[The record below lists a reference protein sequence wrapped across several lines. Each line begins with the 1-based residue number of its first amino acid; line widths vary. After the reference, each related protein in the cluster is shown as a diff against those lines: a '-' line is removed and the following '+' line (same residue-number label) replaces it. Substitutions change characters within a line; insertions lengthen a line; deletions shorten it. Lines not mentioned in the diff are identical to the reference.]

1 MSTLLIIEDE
11 TNVQKLLKA
20 NLSASGYRVLVA
32 GDGEEGI
39 KLVKRER
46 PGLIFLDLRLPGISG
61 WDVLAWLKTERELA
75 AIPVVVMT
83 ASVHGDGEE
92 KARAMGAADYM
103 IKPFTVNK
111 LLSIVREFI
120 GE

>member
-1 MSTLLIIEDE
+1 MSTLLVIEDE
-11 TNVQKLLKA
+11 TSVQKLLKA
-20 NLSASGYRVLVA
+20 NLAASGYRVLVA
-32 GDGEEGI
+32 GDGEEGMR
-39 KLVKRER
+39 LVKREQ

-61 WDVLAWLKTERELA
+61 WDVLAWLKSDRKFA
-75 AIPVVVMT
+75 SIPVVVMT
-83 ASVHGDGEE
+83 ASVHSKGEE

-103 IKPFTVNK
+103 VKPFAVDK